1 MLRYFELKPG
11 MLVRPLSAYKN
22 QTIDPIKLLKRLDVN
37 DLGEQWAAEW
47 FGSYYSGKQVL
58 VWITE
63 NSEVYLDHAWQRF
76 SPACAPF

>member
-11 MLVRPLSAYKN
+11 MLVRPFSSYNN
-22 QTIDPIKLLKRLDVN
+22 QTVDPIRLLKRLDVN
-37 DLGEQWAAEW
+37 DLGEQWIAEW
-47 FGSYYSGKQVL
+47 FGSCYRGKKLL

-63 NSEVYLDHAWQRF
+63 NSEVYLARRWQRF